1 MDMDKAKL
9 RSHMLIESLPYLQ
22 KFHGKVIVVKYG
34 GHAMKDALLKQSF
47 AQSIALLNLIG
58 IHPVVVHGGG
68 PQIGNMLSRLDIQSK
83 FCEGLRVTDKATMD
97 VVEMVLTGSVNK
109 EIVNQINQAGA
120 KAVGLS
126 GKDGAFII
134 AKKNDLILTKEN
146 QSPEIIDL
154 GNVGQVVHIE
164 TSLLYTLIEND
175 FIPIVAPIGTDNKQ
189 TYNINAD
196 EVAGAIAGALKATRL
211 LLLTDVEGILDLN
224 GDLIHSI
231 YLEDIPKL
239 FSDGIVSGGMIPKL
253 QCCVE
258 AIEQG
263 VEKVMILDGRLEH
276 SILLELFTDQGVGTE
291 ITRNQKYYK

>member
-22 KFHGKVIVVKYG
+22 KFQGKVIVVKYG

-58 IHPVVVHGGG
+58 IHPIVVHGGG

-196 EVAGAIAGALKATRL
+196 KVAGAIAGALKATRL